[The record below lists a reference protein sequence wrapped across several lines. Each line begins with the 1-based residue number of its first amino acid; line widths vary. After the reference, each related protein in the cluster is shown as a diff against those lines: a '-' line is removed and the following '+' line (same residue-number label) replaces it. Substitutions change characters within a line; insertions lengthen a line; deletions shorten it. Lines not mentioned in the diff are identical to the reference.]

1 MLKAILT
8 EAFGGVVGSDFYS
21 AYHKFMADCGVLVQF
36 CWAHLIR
43 DIRFLAEHLDRSL
56 RIWGDKLLGGS
67 ASCLTRG
74 IVPGK

>member
-1 MLKAILT
+1 
-8 EAFGGVVGSDFYS
+8 
-21 AYHKFMADCGVLVQF
+21 MADCGVSVQF

-56 RIWGDKLLGGS
+56 RIWGDKFWGGS